1 MEPNAEDFYK
11 PSGSAAV
18 AEAPAPQSSSN
29 NSAAKPPKDTS
40 FSWTASEYIDHDR
53 GASWYLLLIIGTA
66 LLAAGTYL
74 LTKEYFATGTIVAV
88 GIIVGIYSRQK
99 PRQVT
104 YELSESSLRI
114 GEKSYSYNLFKSF
127 ALVKDGMLNSIQLS
141 PLKRFMPP
149 ISAYYDAAD
158 EEKITDILGEHL
170 PYEDAKPDRIE
181 SLSRR
186 LKF

>member
-1 MEPNAEDFYK
+1 
-11 PSGSAAV
+11 V
-18 AEAPAPQSSSN
+18 
-29 NSAAKPPKDTS
+29 
-40 FSWTASEYIDHDR
+40 
-53 GASWYLLLIIGTA
+53 
-66 LLAAGTYL
+66 GTYF
-74 LTKEYFATGTIVAV
+74 LTKEYFATGTIVVV
-88 GIIVGIYSRQK
+88 GIIVAIYARQK

-104 YELSESSLRI
+104 YELSESGIRI
-114 GEKSYSYNLFKSF
+114 GEKSYNYHLFKSF
-127 ALVKDGMLNSIQLS
+127 ALIKDGLLNSVQLS